1 MPPQVTKAFTSQ
13 AAVGAA
19 EGAQDALHTPRS
31 LALHSPDFLN
41 CVLCPYPSSKTVIS
55 CSWKLK
61 QHVPSKDKRI
71 WVPNKQLRI
80 CYTQHGSLCVLILLR
95 VLH

>member
-1 MPPQVTKAFTSQ
+1 MPPQLTKAFASQ

-19 EGAQDALHTPRS
+19 EGAQDALHTGARS

-41 CVLCPYPSSKTVIS
+41 CVLCPYPSTRRNV
-55 CSWKLK
+55 LHL
-61 QHVPSKDKRI
+61 QMETARPSKDKRI

-80 CYTQHGSLCVLILLR
+80 CYIQHGSLCVLILR